1 MEFEEYHIS
10 GHKVRIDS
18 NRCIA
23 EENCISVA
31 PDVFELDESQTVTFV
46 TQPADIDSF
55 LLKEACVV
63 CPVDALYLFD
73 EEGNQLVP

>member
-1 MEFEEYHIS
+1 MDFEEHHFN

-46 TQPADIDSF
+46 TDPADIDSF
-55 LLKEACVV
+55 LLREACVV

-73 EEGNQLVP
+73 EEGTQLVP